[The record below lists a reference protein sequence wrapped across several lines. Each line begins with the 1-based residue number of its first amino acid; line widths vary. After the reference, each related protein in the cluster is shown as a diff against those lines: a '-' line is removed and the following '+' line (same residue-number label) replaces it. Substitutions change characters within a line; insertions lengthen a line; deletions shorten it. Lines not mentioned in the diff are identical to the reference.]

1 MFLPSLFLLILP
13 DCLRHPQLGQLE
25 VAIREHKQ
33 EMARKV
39 ETLQQSL
46 EAREREL
53 RDAQWELTDKNI
65 KVRSGHRIRGQ
76 NM

>member
-1 MFLPSLFLLILP
+1 M
-13 DCLRHPQLGQLE
+13 HAVAQLGQLE

-39 ETLQQSL
+39 ESLQQSL
-46 EAREREL
+46 EVREREL
-53 RDAQWELTDKNI
+53 RDAQQELADRNS
-65 KVRSGHRIRGQ
+65 KVRSSHRTTGC

>member
-1 MFLPSLFLLILP
+1 MLFKKIFFLLHI
-13 DCLRHPQLGQLE
+13 HAVPQLGQLE

-39 ETLQQSL
+39 ESLQQSL
-46 EAREREL
+46 ETRESEL
-53 RDAQWELTDKNI
+53 RDAQRKLSDRNT
-65 KVRSGHRIRGQ
+65 KVRCSHRIRGH